1 MLHKLRQAVL
11 IAALLHAS
19 ALASAGLSILPNA
32 PDSVKFAVI
41 GDNGTGD
48 NEQNEVADQMRRVH
62 SEFPFDLVIMMGDN
76 FYGSQKPDDL
86 VRKFD
91 KPYKPLLDAGVVFR
105 AALGNHDEPHTVN
118 YPPLNMDGRYYTFA
132 IKNVRFFVLDTNRLD
147 PQQLQW
153 FEQALAS
160 ARERWKIC
168 YFHHPIYSNGG
179 RHGSAVDLRV
189 LIEPLLV
196 QYGVQAVFSGHDHNY
211 ERIVPQK
218 GIHYFV
224 SGAGGKL
231 RRGDVK
237 RTSTTGAYFDVDRS
251 FMVVEVS
258 DTQMFFETISR
269 TGETVDSGVIPLVP
283 ARPGTSVSQGGIQ

>member
-1 MLHKLRQAVL
+1 MLHRLRRTVL
-11 IAALLHAS
+11 IAALLSAS

-32 PDSVKFAVI
+32 PESVKFAVI

-48 NEQNEVADQMRRVH
+48 NEQYEVADRMRRVH
-62 SEFPFDLVIMMGDN
+62 AEFPFDLVIMMGDN

-91 KPYKPLLDAGVVFR
+91 TPYKPLLEAGVVFR

-118 YPPLNMDGRYYTFA
+118 YPALNMNGRYYTFA
-132 IKNVRFFVLDTNRLD
+132 TKNVRFVVLDTNRLD

-153 FEQALAS
+153 FEQVLTG

-189 LIEPLLV
+189 LLEPLLV
-196 QYGVQAVFSGHDHNY
+196 KYGVQAVFSGHDHNY
-211 ERIVPQK
+211 ERILPQK

-251 FMVVEVS
+251 FMVVEIS
-258 DTQMFFETISR
+258 DTRMFFETIAR
-269 TGETVDSGVIPLVP
+269 TGETVDSGVIPVVP
-283 ARPGTSVSQGGIQ
+283 PRPGTSASQGGIQ